1 MTASQRSRW
10 VRPAIAVLL
19 VLLAGFLTLGGRFL
33 VLSVPLD
40 RPDGVVSLA
49 SHEWERLPEAAR
61 LASANPKAVVLL
73 TLPQTV
79 TFRNC
84 HDCPNRPRRLEQL
97 GVVRSRVHVVSL
109 LAEGTFGEALAVRD
123 FAVSHRLKRVLV
135 VTSPYH
141 TRRTVAVFRKAFT
154 GVEVQVGVQPASQ
167 YSEAR
172 PALWWMSPYDRWY
185 VAYEWAAQAYYLFHY
200 GVTPAFG

>member
-1 MTASQRSRW
+1 M
-10 VRPAIAVLL
+10 
-19 VLLAGFLTLGGRFL
+19 
-33 VLSVPLD
+33 
-40 RPDGVVSLA
+40 
-49 SHEWERLPEAAR
+49 
-61 LASANPKAVVLL
+61 
-73 TLPQTV
+73 
-79 TFRNC
+79 
-84 HDCPNRPRRLEQL
+84 
-97 GVVRSRVHVVSL
+97 HVVSL
-109 LAEGTFGEALAVRD
+109 VAEGTFGEALAVRD
-123 FAVSHRLKRVLV
+123 FVVSHGLKRVLV

-172 PALWWMSPYDRWY
+172 PDFWWMSPYDRWY

>member
-1 MTASQRSRW
+1 M
-10 VRPAIAVLL
+10 RPAIAALL
-19 VLLAGFLTLGGRFL
+19 VLLAGVLTMGGRLL
-33 VLSVPLD
+33 VLDVPLD
-40 RPDGVVSLA
+40 RPDGIVSLA

-61 LASANPKAVVLL
+61 LASANPRAVVLL
-73 TLPQTV
+73 TLPQMP

-97 GVVRSRVHVVSL
+97 GVVRSRVHVAPL

-123 FAVSHRLKRVLV
+123 FALSHGLKRVLV

-141 TRRTVAVFRKAFT
+141 TRRTVAVFRKVFT
-154 GVEVQVGVQPASQ
+154 GVEVQVGVQPSSQ

-172 PALWWMSPYDRWY
+172 PALWWMSSYDRWY

-200 GVTPAFG
+200 GVIPAFG